1 MTSIKLELPPIK
13 EKQQEKHLSPI
24 EGKTSVVLI
33 GANGS
38 GKTRMSVW
46 IEKNNKSF
54 NVHRISAQKSLNM
67 PTMTRPSDLDT
78 SMANLLRGNVDKSNR
93 AGKYYYRWNM
103 QPETHLLDDFSQL
116 MEVLVTDDYLK
127 SLQYRKEHKSGN
139 NNFDNTTYLE
149 LVQRIWEDV
158 IVNKTLYIGAG
169 KVEALNRDSPDK
181 KFSGAEMSDGEREI
195 FYFIG
200 EALCVPEK
208 SMIIIDEPENHLHK
222 AILIRLWN
230 AIETARSDCMFV
242 YITHDLDFA
251 VSRNNSQIVWVKDM
265 PKKDVWDYELLSQE
279 DFPLDELS
287 LEIRGSRQDV
297 LLVEGKEKSID
308 KRLYPLIFTNYNVI
322 PVEGCDRVISFT
334 KAFNQL
340 NEMHYCKVKGIIDR
354 DRRSDTEI
362 GELNHCGVFCPEVAE
377 VENLFLLPKVIKI
390 VAESLNRNPQ
400 EIEKILDGVK
410 QKTFDFL
417 AKNID
422 EQAILFTQQKVQNKI
437 NGEINKHFSTIGDYK
452 VKVGSIPKIVDVE
465 LIYVQTR
472 AALQKIIDGQ
482 DYLEALKF
490 INHKGLLNDA
500 GLPAAFGWK
509 QNVYIDYVMRL
520 LSSSSVS
527 KDLIAVFKQYIKID
541 W

>member
-1 MTSIKLELPPIK
+1 
-13 EKQQEKHLSPI
+13 
-24 EGKTSVVLI
+24 
-33 GANGS
+33 
-38 GKTRMSVW
+38 
-46 IEKNNKSF
+46 
-54 NVHRISAQKSLNM
+54 
-67 PTMTRPSDLDT
+67 
-78 SMANLLRGNVDKSNR
+78 
-93 AGKYYYRWNM
+93 
-103 QPETHLLDDFSQL
+103 
-116 MEVLVTDDYLK
+116 
-127 SLQYRKEHKSGN
+127 
-139 NNFDNTTYLE
+139 
-149 LVQRIWEDV
+149 
-158 IVNKTLYIGAG
+158 
-169 KVEALNRDSPDK
+169 
-181 KFSGAEMSDGEREI
+181 
-195 FYFIG
+195 
-200 EALCVPEK
+200 
-208 SMIIIDEPENHLHK
+208 
-222 AILIRLWN
+222 
-230 AIETARSDCMFV
+230 
-242 YITHDLDFA
+242 
-251 VSRNNSQIVWVKDM
+251 M

-422 EQAILFTQQKVQNKI
+422 AQALLFTRQKVQNNI
-437 NGEINKHFSTIGDYK
+437 NGAINKNFSTIDDYK
-452 VKVGSIPKIVDVE
+452 ATVSSISKIVDVG
-465 LIYVQTR
+465 LIYKETR
-472 AALQKIIDGQ
+472 ATLQKIID
-482 DYLEALKF
+482 DKNYLEALKV
-490 INHKGLLNDA
+490 INCKGLLNST

-509 QNVYIDYVMRL
+509 QDDYIAYVMRL
-520 LSSSSVS
+520 LSSLNVS
-527 KDLIAVFKQYIKID
+527 EELIAVFKKYIKIQ
-541 W
+541 

>member
-1 MTSIKLELPPIK
+1 MTSIKLKLPNLNGNPTFVE
-13 EKQQEKHLSPI
+13 EKN
-24 EGKTSVVLI
+24 SVVLI

-46 IEKNNKSF
+46 IEFNNTKNCP
-54 NVHRISAQKSLNM
+54 VHRISAQKSLNM
-67 PTMTRPSDLDT
+67 PLKTKTSDIQSSQDNFLYGTESHSGEENWRKMNFRYNNHPS
-78 SMANLLRGNVDKSNR
+78 V
-93 AGKYYYRWNM
+93 
-103 QPETHLLDDFSQL
+103 HLLDDFSKL
-116 MEVLVTDDYLK
+116 MAVLFTDAFQQTWEEHEENRK
-127 SLQYRKEHKSGN
+127 STIKIIKTIKLDKIK
-139 NNFDNTTYLE
+139 T
-149 LVQRIWEDV
+149 VWENV
-158 IVNKTLYIGAG
+158 ITNKILNIKAG
-169 KVEALNRDSPDK
+169 KIEASNK
-181 KFSGAEMSDGEREI
+181 KSINEIFNGAEMSDGERAI

-200 EALCVPEK
+200 VTLCVPEN
-208 SMIIIDEPENHLHK
+208 SVIIIDEPENHLHK

-230 AIETARSDCMFV
+230 AIEAARPDCMFV

-340 NEMHYCKVKGIIDR
+340 NEMHYCKVRGIIDR
-354 DRRSDTEI
+354 DRRSDEEI
-362 GELNHCGVFCPEVAE
+362 VKLNQCGVFCPEVAE
-377 VENLFLLPKVIKI
+377 VESLFLLPAVIRM
-390 VAESLNRNPQ
+390 VAESLQRNPQ

-422 EQAILFTQQKVQNKI
+422 EQALLFTRQKVQNNI
-437 NGEINKHFSTIGDYK
+437 SGAINKNFSTIDDYK
-452 VKVGSIPKIVDVE
+452 ATVGSIPKMVDVG
-465 LIYVQTR
+465 LIYEQTR
-472 AALQKIIDGQ
+472 AALQKIIYDKN
-482 DYLEALKF
+482 YLEALKF
-490 INHKGLLNDA
+490 INNKGLLNVT
-500 GLPAAFGWK
+500 GLPAAFGWR
-509 QNVYIDYVMRL
+509 QDDYIAHVIRL
-520 LSSSSVS
+520 LTVDGVS
-527 KDLIAVFKQYIKID
+527 EELVAVFKQYIKID
-541 W
+541 